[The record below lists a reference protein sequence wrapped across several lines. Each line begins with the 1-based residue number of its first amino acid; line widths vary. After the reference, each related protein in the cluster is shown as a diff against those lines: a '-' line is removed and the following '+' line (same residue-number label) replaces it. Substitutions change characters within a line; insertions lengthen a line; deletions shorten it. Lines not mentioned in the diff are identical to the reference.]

1 MAKLQL
7 ADLPEK
13 VQEVIRKIVEGYDPE
28 KIIIFGSYARGD
40 WTEDSDLDV
49 LVVKETD
56 ERWLKRTVAVSSL
69 CRPRLLPMDILVK
82 THEEIQEMLEGRSLF
97 MRTVLDEGMV
107 AYDRQAS

>member
-1 MAKLQL
+1 MAKIQL

-13 VQEVIRKIVEGYDPE
+13 VQEIIHRIVEGYHPE

-56 ERWLKRTVAVSSL
+56 ERPFDRIGSVSAA
-69 CRPRLLPMDILVK
+69 CWPRSIPMDIVVK
-82 THEEIQEMLEGRSLF
+82 TPREIEGELEEKQLFTREIMREG
-97 MRTVLDEGMV
+97 VLVHDGT
-107 AYDRQAS
+107 AA

>member
-1 MAKLQL
+1 MAKVQL

-49 LVVKETD
+49 LVVKATE
-56 ERWLKRTVAVSSL
+56 ERPFDRIGSVSGV
-69 CRPRLLPMDILVK
+69 CWPRKLSMDIVVK
-82 THEEIQEMLEGRSLF
+82 TPKELEDELEERELFTREIMREG
-97 MRTVLDEGMV
+97 VV
-107 AYDRQAS
+107 VHDRASA

>member
-1 MAKLQL
+1 MAKVQL

-13 VQEVIRKIVEGYDPE
+13 VQEVIQKIVEGYDPE

-56 ERWLKRTVAVSSL
+56 ERPFDRIGAVSGT
-69 CRPRLLPMDILVK
+69 CWPRKLPMDIVVK
-82 THEEIQEMLEGRSLF
+82 TPNELEYELHEKQLFAREIMREG
-97 MRTVLDEGMV
+97 VV
-107 AYDRQAS
+107 VHDRAPA